1 MNKTGT
7 QMTHYP
13 HTTLDQEECQTWEIW
28 ISVNWA
34 VAMSRGLG
42 GGDDEDED
50 EESDEEMPD
59 LTNEDTAAA
68 GKGKE
73 PATS

>member
-1 MNKTGT
+1 MGD
-7 QMTHYP
+7 
-13 HTTLDQEECQTWEIW
+13 LDF
-28 ISVNWA
+28 SKLGGGDA
-34 VAMSRGLG
+34 AGLG

-59 LTNEDTAAA
+59 LTNDDVAAT